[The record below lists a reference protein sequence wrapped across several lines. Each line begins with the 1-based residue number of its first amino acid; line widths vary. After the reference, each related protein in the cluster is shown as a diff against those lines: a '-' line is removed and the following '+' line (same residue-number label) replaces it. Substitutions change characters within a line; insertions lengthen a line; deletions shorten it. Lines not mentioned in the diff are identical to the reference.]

1 MGSYNAIHLKLIGD
15 LTELVDKIEKVLDR
29 KRENYYNPYN
39 ILFHEPNPWIVI
51 SLSGFEE
58 KDSNICEELS
68 SELHTAA
75 ILLSVVTSSDSIRLI
90 QYEHGKMARHL
101 GYGWYGTEQYTWD
114 MVEGEP
120 QDWEENVF
128 FSSEELNEI
137 LNDNDCETG
146 FKEQVKKIWES
157 KEFKI
162 GECSP
167 SFRTENLAKELK
179 LSGFMWDNSYGIS
192 DSEYW
197 TFDLSREAADNEN
210 HEIGKSEEI
219 SGDKPVP
226 PIRDPIYKIR
236 KIIRIVGYILIINY
250 AFSHSIV
257 ALTIGIAALAFS
269 LFFKGRK

>member
-1 MGSYNAIHLKLIGD
+1 
-15 LTELVDKIEKVLDR
+15 
-29 KRENYYNPYN
+29 
-39 ILFHEPNPWIVI
+39 
-51 SLSGFEE
+51 
-58 KDSNICEELS
+58 
-68 SELHTAA
+68 
-75 ILLSVVTSSDSIRLI
+75 
-90 QYEHGKMARHL
+90 
-101 GYGWYGTEQYTWD
+101 
-114 MVEGEP
+114 
-120 QDWEENVF
+120 
-128 FSSEELNEI
+128 
-137 LNDNDCETG
+137 
-146 FKEQVKKIWES
+146 
-157 KEFKI
+157 
-162 GECSP
+162 
-167 SFRTENLAKELK
+167 
-179 LSGFMWDNSYGIS
+179 MWDNSYGIS